1 MKKIV
6 GFFFLLVASLN
17 MFSQDSVMIE
27 LRKLFYLAT
36 VSESYIVK
44 SENYMNRHEPQ
55 EPFGAYRSML
65 LFMEAK
71 YAINPYTKLNYF
83 KKGRNKMEETLKLY
97 PNNIENRFL
106 RLAIQTKLPGFLGYH
121 GSKKEDKDFIL
132 KNFSKEKDRDL
143 KARLKMFFKENDL
156 ISTEEYNQ
164 L

>member
-97 PNNIENRFL
+97 PNNLENRFL

-121 GSKKEDKDFIL
+121 GSKNEDKAYLL
-132 KNFSKEKDRDL
+132 KHYKNEKDLNL
-143 KARLKMFFKENDL
+143 KARIKLFLKENEV
-156 ISTEEYNQ
+156 ISKEE
-164 L
+164 LEEL

>member
-1 MKKIV
+1 MKKPIA
-6 GFFFLLVASLN
+6 FFLLLMMCNNFFA
-17 MFSQDSVMIE
+17 QDTVMIE

-36 VSESYIVK
+36 VSESYIDK
-44 SENYMNRHEPQ
+44 TEGYMNRHEAQ

-97 PNNIENRFL
+97 PNNLENRFL
-106 RLAIQTKLPGFLGYH
+106 RLAIQTKLPGFLGYS
-121 GSKKEDKDFIL
+121 GSKKEDKTYLL
-132 KNFSKEKDRDL
+132 KHYKSEKDLNL
-143 KARLKMFFKENDL
+143 KARIKLFLKENKI
-156 ISTEEYNQ
+156 ISQEEYDE